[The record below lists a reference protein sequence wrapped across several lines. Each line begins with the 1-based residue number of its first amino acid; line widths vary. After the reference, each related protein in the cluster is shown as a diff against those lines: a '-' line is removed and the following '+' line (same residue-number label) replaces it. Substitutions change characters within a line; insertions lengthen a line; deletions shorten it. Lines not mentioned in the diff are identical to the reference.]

1 MITTLAKTFGIAA
14 VLAGLGLAGA
24 AGASAEA
31 THLTIEPRTTISA
44 LGNDWDDDWDDDWFV
59 GQNGGW
65 WEDDW
70 DDDDRDDDDDW
81 DDD

>member
-24 AGASAEA
+24 TGAAADA
-31 THLTIEPRTTISA
+31 TPLTIEPRTTISA
-44 LGNDWDDDWDDDWFV
+44 LDDDWDDDWFV
-59 GQNGGW
+59 GW
-65 WEDDW
+65 DDDDW
-70 DDDDRDDDDDW
+70 DDDRDDDDDW